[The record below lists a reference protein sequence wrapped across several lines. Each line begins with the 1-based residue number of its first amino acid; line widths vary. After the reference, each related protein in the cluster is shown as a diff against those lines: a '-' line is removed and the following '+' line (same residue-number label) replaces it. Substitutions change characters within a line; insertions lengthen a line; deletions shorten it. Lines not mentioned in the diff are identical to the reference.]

1 MSATYSDAASSLP
14 LSSESMSGMGESG
27 CGLISETAAAASL
40 LLCSRA
46 LMLLPVGIF
55 DEALAAAGSG
65 AANAVSAS
73 FPLGT
78 TDRTFVLPHPPCK
91 EDME

>member
-14 LSSESMSGMGESG
+14 LSSESMSGMGDSG
-27 CGLISETAAAASL
+27 CGLGSAAAAAASL

-46 LMLLPVGIF
+46 LKLLPVGSF
-55 DEALAAAGSG
+55 DETLAAAGSG
-65 AANAVSAS
+65 AADAVSAS

-78 TDRTFVLPHPPCK
+78 TDRTLVLPQPPCK
-91 EDME
+91 AEIE